1 MRRMKIVHLLAP
13 ARIGGLERVVQGLA
27 LGQARRGHDV
37 TVVAVVEETMP
48 TDHPFR
54 APFDG
59 AKAPVR
65 ELVVP
70 PRRYRIERRGLA
82 ALIQTL
88 GPDVVHSHGSRVD
101 VVDGETIRRLGVPTV
116 STVHGWTG
124 GSIKNRLY
132 EYLHRRSL
140 RNFDA
145 VIAVSEPIA
154 RGLVSAGVSSD
165 RVHSVRNAFTPVGEL
180 LSRADA
186 RRELDLSPSAQV
198 VGWMGRLSR
207 EKGIDVFVDA
217 MARLPA
223 SAVVA
228 CVIGDGP
235 ERERETAR
243 AAPSIVWKGMVP
255 AAGRYLAAFDVFVQ
269 SSRTEGTPM
278 ALLEAMS
285 AEVPIVATR
294 VGGVPD
300 VISDNE
306 ALLVPP
312 EDPAALAT
320 AVASVLADP
329 EPAAVRA
336 RLAKHRLVTTFSADA
351 WLDRH
356 EEIYRL
362 ASDHRRRAMSRA

>member
-1 MRRMKIVHLLAP
+1 MRIVHLLAP
-13 ARIGGLERVVQGLA
+13 APIGGLERVVQGLTI
-27 LGQARRGHDV
+27 GQAGRGHDV
-37 TVVAVVEETMP
+37 TVVAVVEAPLAAE
-48 TDHPFR
+48 HAFR
-54 APFDG
+54 VPLDT
-59 AKAPVR
+59 AKIAIR
-65 ELVVP
+65 ELLVP
-70 PRRYRIERRGLA
+70 PRRYGVERRQLA
-82 ALIQTL
+82 SLIKALR
-88 GPDVVHSHGSRVD
+88 PDVVHSHGSRVD
-101 VVDGETIRRLGVPTV
+101 VVDGETIRQLGIPTV

-132 EYLHRRSL
+132 EYLHRRAL
-140 RNFDA
+140 RHFDA

-154 RGLVSAGVSSD
+154 RGLASHGVSSD
-165 RVHSVRNAFTPVGEL
+165 RVHLVRNAFTPVAAL

-186 RRELDLSPSAQV
+186 RRDLDLSASAHV

-223 SAVVA
+223 DAVVA

-235 ERERETAR
+235 EREREAAR
-243 AAPSIVWKGMVP
+243 SGSSIAWKGMIP

-300 VISDNE
+300 VISENE
-306 ALLVPP
+306 ALLVSS
-312 EDPAALAT
+312 ENAVGMAT
-320 AVASVLADP
+320 AIASVLADP
-329 EPAAVRA
+329 EPAAIRA
-336 RLAKHRLVTTFSADA
+336 RLAKHRLVTTFGADA
-351 WLDRH
+351 WLDKH

-362 ASDHRRRAMSRA
+362 AAERRRRAMGRT